1 MTQSQLT
8 HLPPL
13 RQELTLTPG
22 SPTNEGAPTW
32 NLQDPVG
39 NRFFQLTWPAF
50 EILSRWH
57 LGNPAAI
64 VESVNSSTTLQ
75 VGLEDVDALFRFLS
89 QQHLLLAY
97 TPDDSE
103 RLNRYATASK
113 TKGAKWLLK
122 NYLFFRLPLIRPKV
136 FLEWFA
142 PYFAKVFTP
151 GFWWAILGLL
161 AVGIYLV
168 SRQWDSFTHT
178 FSAYSGLEALLGMGI
193 ALSFAKV
200 LHEFGHALTAHR
212 YGCRVPTM
220 GVAFLVML
228 PVLYT
233 DTTDAWKLSSRR
245 ARMHIGAAGMLAEL
259 VLAVIATLV
268 WSFLPD
274 GPLRAGVFLL
284 ATSTWL
290 LTLAINASP
299 FMRFDGYFLLSD
311 WLNMPNLH
319 ERSFALGRWWMREKL
334 FGWND
339 PIPEQFPARREKFLI
354 AFAFGTAIYRAVLF
368 LSIALLVYHLF
379 FKLLGLLLLI
389 VELAWFIAYPVQ
401 REIKIWWQRRAEMH
415 WRLETYRST
424 TIAFALIALIAIPW
438 QTSIRAPAVIGA
450 EQAQGLYAV
459 SAAHVISDGIA
470 QGTQVKAGQVLV
482 QLESPDLQ
490 FKLKLAQ
497 TKEQQ
502 LRWQLEQQSLTA
514 NLQVAG
520 PALRKHWEGAIEAV
534 NGLEERVKQLTVIA
548 PFDGVISERN
558 PALTTGTWIPAG
570 EQLFHITSPSG
581 IKGEAFVNESD
592 MMRLSETI
600 NAEKDKSYR
609 AGFIANQS
617 SYPKLNCNIEEID
630 KVNLAQLGQPYVA
643 SQYGGNI
650 ATQQNK
656 DGGLIPLQA
665 TFRVRL
671 NNCVTNDEKK
681 SLLQELAG
689 TASLQ
694 GERKS
699 FVVKAFNKAV
709 AAWNSEAGF

>member
-1 MTQSQLT
+1 MTDKFI
-8 HLPPL
+8 LPPL

-22 SPTNEGAPTW
+22 SPAIDGSPTW
-32 NLQDPVG
+32 MLQDPVG

-57 LGNPAAI
+57 FGDPAAVI
-64 VESVNSSTTLQ
+64 ESVNQNTTLQ
-75 VGLEDVDALFRFLS
+75 VSMDDLDTLLRFLS

-97 TPDDSE
+97 SQEDTA
-103 RLNRYATASK
+103 RLSRYATASK

-122 NYLFFRLPLIRPKV
+122 NYLFFRVPLIRPKP

-151 GFWWAILGLL
+151 GFWWTILGLL
-161 AVGIYLV
+161 AAGIYLV

-178 FSAYSGLEALLGMGI
+178 FSGYSGLEALLGIGV

-200 LHEFGHALTAHR
+200 LHEFGHALTAYR
-212 YGCRVPTM
+212 YGCRVPSM
-220 GVAFLVML
+220 GIAFLVML

-259 VLAVIATLV
+259 VLAVIATLL

-334 FGWND
+334 FGWGD
-339 PIPEQFPARREKFLI
+339 PVPEQFPPRRHNFLI
-354 AFAFGTAIYRAVLF
+354 AFAFGTALYRAILF

-379 FKLLGLLLLI
+379 FKLLGLLLML

-401 REIKIWWQRRAEMH
+401 REIKIWWQRRADMH
-415 WRLETYRST
+415 WKLETYRSSA
-424 TIAFALIALIAIPW
+424 IALVLVALIAVPW

-450 EQAQGLYAV
+450 EQAQGLYAIS
-459 SAAHVISDGIA
+459 SARVISDGIA
-470 QGTQVKAGQVLV
+470 QGTHVKAGQTLV

-497 TKEQQ
+497 TREQQ

-514 NLQVAG
+514 NLQIAG
-520 PALRKHWEGAIEAV
+520 PALRKRWEGAQETV
-534 NGLEERVKQLTVIA
+534 NGLAERVKQLTVTA
-548 PFDGVISERN
+548 PFDGIVSERN

-570 EQLFHITSPSG
+570 EQLFHLASPTG
-581 IKGEAFVNESD
+581 IKGEAYVSESD
-592 MMRLSETI
+592 MMRLTETI
-600 NAEKDKSYR
+600 NATKDKNYR
-609 AGFIANQS
+609 ASFIATLS
-617 SYPKLNCNIEEID
+617 SYPKLHCKIEDID
-630 KVNLAQLGQPYVA
+630 QLNLTQLDQPYIA
-643 SQYGGNI
+643 SQYGGKI
-650 ATQQNK
+650 PTQENK
-656 DGGLIPLQA
+656 DHSLAPLQA

-671 NNCVTNDEKK
+671 NNCIGADKK
-681 SLLQELAG
+681 NSLLQELAG

-699 FVVKAFNKAV
+699 VAETVFKKAV
-709 AAWNSEAGF
+709 AVWNSEAGF